1 MQGCAE
7 DCTQLKP
14 QDTPIRPKPERIT
27 GVAHFFAA
35 ASYSVGGL
43 RRLWQETA
51 FRHITLALVVSLAIF
66 AFVAASYIDYCILL
80 ILFFCL
86 VAVEAL
92 NTAIECIVDHLAPN
106 WEEFA
111 RDAKDLGSLA
121 TMCLLCANGV
131 FVGTV
136 VFRFFALT

>member
-1 MQGCAE
+1 MTSKNVVA
-7 DCTQLKP
+7 
-14 QDTPIRPKPERIT
+14 RPKPDRIT
-27 GVAHFFAA
+27 GIKHLFAA
-35 ASYSVGGL
+35 ASYSVGGI

-51 FRHITLALVVSLAIF
+51 FRHIILMLVLCLTLL
-66 AFVAASYIDYCILL
+66 FVIGANLIEFSILL
-80 ILFFCL
+80 ILFFGL

-121 TMCLLCANGV
+121 TMCLLLANGLYL
-131 FVGTV
+131 FVLLL
-136 VFRFFALT
+136 RFFEII

>member
-1 MQGCAE
+1 L
-7 DCTQLKP
+7 TKP
-14 QDTPIRPKPERIT
+14 AKPAPVHGI
-27 GVAHFFAA
+27 AHVFAA
-35 ASYSVGGL
+35 TRYSTQGV

-51 FRHITLALVVSLAIF
+51 FRHILLALPLCAALFAALGAGLAEY
-66 AFVAASYIDYCILL
+66 AFLVIG
-80 ILFFCL
+80 FCAL

-92 NTAIECIVDHLAPN
+92 NTAIECIVDHLAPQ

-136 VFRFFALT
+136 VFRSLTLS

>member
-1 MQGCAE
+1 MK
-7 DCTQLKP
+7 T
-14 QDTPIRPKPERIT
+14 RPVSPRSKPERIN
-27 GVAHFFAA
+27 GLAHVFAA
-35 ASYSVGGL
+35 AGYSIGGM

-51 FRHITLALVVSLAIF
+51 FRHIVLALPAFGALLAI
-66 AFVAASYIDYCILL
+66 AGASFVEYGILL

-92 NTAIECIVDHLAPN
+92 NTAIECIVDHLAPH

-121 TMCLLCANGV
+121 TMCLLGANVVFLGV
-131 FVGTV
+131 V
-136 VFRFFALT
+136 VFRSFALS

>member
-1 MQGCAE
+1 MQENRTGAAKMTSTN
-7 DCTQLKP
+7 TQ
-14 QDTPIRPKPERIT
+14 PKPKPPRIT
-27 GVAHFFAA
+27 GIKHLFAA
-35 ASYSVGGL
+35 AGYSIGGL

-51 FRHITLALVVSLAIF
+51 FRHIVLLLLPCLALLVAID
-66 AFVAASYIDYCILL
+66 ASIMEFCFFL
-80 ILFFCL
+80 ILFFML

-121 TMCLLCANGV
+121 TMCLLLANGV
-131 FVGTV
+131 YISALLL
-136 VFRFFALT
+136 RFFETL